1 MHDSMFCRVFEPL
14 HALKAHVKGFC
25 GFTCALSACKGC
37 FHMILSSSPKFILYF
52 ISKYLNP
59 FLVIVLVNF
68 N

>member
-1 MHDSMFCRVFEPL
+1 MHDSMFCTSVVPL
-14 HALKAHVKGFC
+14 HALKAHVKGVC
-25 GFTCALSACKGC
+25 AFTCALSACKGC
-37 FHMILSSSPKFILYF
+37 FYKILSSSPKFILYF

>member
-1 MHDSMFCRVFEPL
+1 MHDSMFCTLVVPL
-14 HALKAHVKGFC
+14 HALKAHVKV
-25 GFTCALSACKGC
+25 SACKGC
-37 FHMILSSSPKFILYF
+37 FHIILSSSPKFILYF